1 MLSDLMARQA
11 KSTGKPY
18 ALADFDG
25 LYLYVSAIGT
35 KAWHFRYSWFG
46 KRERITLGNYPAL
59 SLKDARA
66 LRDEARSLLAKGVNP
81 HSERKRKRHAIVL
94 AGEHTFMAVY
104 EQWL

>member
-1 MLSDLMARQA
+1 MLSDLTVRQA
-11 KSTGKPY
+11 KATGKPY
-18 ALADFDG
+18 TLADTDG
-25 LYLYVSAIGT
+25 LSLFVSATGA
-35 KAWHFRYSWFG
+35 KAWHFRFSWGG
-46 KRERITLGNYPAL
+46 KRDRMSFGTYPAL

-104 EQWL
+104 